1 MADFCLVS
9 SLHDGMN
16 LVAKEFVA
24 SRIDGD
30 GVLIL
35 SAFTGAARELTDA
48 LIVNPFAVDEMAE
61 AIHQAVNMPAAERR
75 RRMNKMRSVVSAN
88 NVYRWAGNILLTL
101 SWIQAGNVAARTRS
115 AGGPCASG
123 RGWPVRPMI
132 GAAAGP
138 LEHPMVWVPTS
149 TSRGVAG

>member
-1 MADFCLVS
+1 MADFCLVT

-48 LIVNPFAVDEMAE
+48 LIVNPFAIDEMADTIYQ
-61 AIHQAVNMPAAERR
+61 AINMPAEERR
-75 RRMNKMRSVVSAN
+75 RRMNRMRAVIAEN
-88 NVYRWAGNILLTL
+88 NVYRWAGRILTTL
-101 SWIQAGNVAARTRS
+101 SDIGETGS
-115 AGGPCASG
+115 MAS
-123 RGWPVRPMI
+123 I
-132 GAAAGP
+132 GAETLAFAEAG
-138 LEHPMVWVPTS
+138 
-149 TSRGVAG
+149 R